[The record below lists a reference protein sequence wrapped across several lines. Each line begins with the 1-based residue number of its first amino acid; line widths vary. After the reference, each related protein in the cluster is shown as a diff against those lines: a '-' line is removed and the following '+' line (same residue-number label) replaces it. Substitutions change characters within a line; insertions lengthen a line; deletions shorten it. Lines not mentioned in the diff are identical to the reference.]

1 MRSKE
6 RVIAALEH
14 REPDRVPIGEMAIDF
29 ELTEIALG
37 RPTLYRSKWAEY
49 MALWNGRRDEVVA
62 SYARDIVDLVRHF
75 DLDYL
80 ADPAGARAPG
90 HLRAARVRRRVQLEG
105 RAAGRGST
113 PRSRKATRCASTRWT

>member
-37 RPTLYRSKWAEY
+37 RPTLYPPAVADCRGSRWDPAT
-49 MALWNGRRDEVVA
+49 GRR
-62 SYARDIVDLVRHF
+62 SRQRGR
-75 DLDYL
+75 
-80 ADPAGARAPG
+80 PRA
-90 HLRAARVRRRVQLEG
+90 RRRTG
-105 RAAGRGST
+105 D
-113 PRSRKATRCASTRWT
+113 